1 VRAGGLAENDGWKP
15 PTLSCYA
22 TSSMT
27 FRMPPVTAWS
37 AALIAALIGFGGTV
51 ALVVQAMK
59 VLGASPEQ
67 TGSAVT
73 ALCLSIGLAGAA
85 MSIGL
90 RMPVVLAWS
99 TPGAALLA
107 GTTAQLSWPAA
118 VGVFVVAAVLA
129 IVLGLIPALGRL
141 AEKIPSTVAS
151 AMLAGVLLPFCL
163 TLFRTA
169 AVDPVLVGVILAV
182 FLAARRRA
190 PLYAMLLALTAGVAL
205 TLARGGLSL
214 PSSGQVLGM
223 LAPQAPA
230 FQPAAII
237 SLALPLFL
245 VTLVSQN
252 LPGLVVLRTAGYH
265 PPARPLLAG
274 VGLASLLAAPFGAHG
289 VNLAAITA
297 AICTNPEAHP
307 DAARRWMVGVIYAG
321 VYLLLALFSPFLV
334 GVFLALPHAVIA
346 ALTGLA
352 LIPAL
357 LGALESMLAPGADR
371 DPAIVTFLATASGV
385 SLLGVGS
392 AFWGLTAGFLAL
404 GVRALLRRGARAKRA
419 GST

>member
-1 VRAGGLAENDGWKP
+1 
-15 PTLSCYA
+15 
-22 TSSMT
+22 MT
-27 FRMPPVTAWS
+27 FRTPPVTAWS

-51 ALVVQAMK
+51 ALVVQAMR

-73 ALCLSIGLAGAA
+73 ALCLAIGLAGGAL
-85 MSIGL
+85 SLGL
-90 RMPVVLAWS
+90 RVPVVLAWS

-107 GTTAQLSWPAA
+107 GTTAQVSWPVAI
-118 VGVFVVAAVLA
+118 GVFLVAALLA
-129 IVLGLIPALGRL
+129 IALGLVPALGRL
-141 AEKIPSTVAS
+141 AEKIPSAIAS

-169 AVDPVLVGVILAV
+169 AVDSVLVGVILAV
-182 FLAARRRA
+182 FLAARQRA
-190 PLYAMLLALTAGVAL
+190 PLYALLLALAAGVAL
-205 TLARGGLSL
+205 TLVRGGLSL
-214 PSSGQVLGM
+214 PESGQVLGM
-223 LAPQAPA
+223 LKPQGPV
-230 FQPAAII
+230 FKPAAII

-252 LPGLVVLRTAGYH
+252 LPGLVVLRTAGYR
-265 PPARPLLAG
+265 PPPRPLLAG

-307 DAARRWMVGVIYAG
+307 DAAQRWVVGVIYAG
-321 VYLLLALFSPFLV
+321 FYLLLALFSPFLV
-334 GVFLALPHAVIA
+334 GVFLALPQAVIA

-357 LGALESMLAPGADR
+357 LGALEGMLAPAADR
-371 DPAIVTFLATASGV
+371 DPAIVTFLATASGL
-385 SLLGVGS
+385 SLLGIGS
-392 AFWGLTAGFLAL
+392 AFWGLTAGFFAL
-404 GVRALLRRGARAKRA
+404 GARALLRRRALK
-419 GST
+419 T

>member
-1 VRAGGLAENDGWKP
+1 
-15 PTLSCYA
+15 
-22 TSSMT
+22 MT
-27 FRMPPVTAWS
+27 FKTPPVTAWS

-59 VLGASPEQ
+59 VMGASPEQ

-73 ALCLSIGLAGAA
+73 ALCLAIGLAGGA

-107 GTTAQLSWPAA
+107 GTTAQLSWSAA
-118 VGVFVVAAVLA
+118 IGVFVAAAVLA
-129 IVLGLIPALGRL
+129 IVLGLVPALGRL

-169 AVDPVLVGVILAV
+169 AVDPVLVGVILAI

-205 TLARGGLSL
+205 TLARDGLSL
-214 PSSGQVLGM
+214 PSSGQILGM
-223 LAPQAPA
+223 LTPQAPV

-265 PPARPLLAG
+265 PPPRPLLGG

-307 DAARRWMVGVIYAG
+307 DPTRRWVVGVLYAG
-321 VYLLLALFSPFLV
+321 VYLFLALFSPLLV

-357 LGALESMLAPGADR
+357 LGALEAMLAPGADR

-385 SLLGVGS
+385 TLLGVGS

-404 GVRALLRRGARAKRA
+404 GARSLLRRDAPADRAD
-419 GST
+419 SP

>member
-1 VRAGGLAENDGWKP
+1 
-15 PTLSCYA
+15 
-22 TSSMT
+22 MT
-27 FRMPPVTAWS
+27 FKTLPVTAWS

-51 ALVVQAMK
+51 ALVVQAME
-59 VLGASPEQ
+59 VMGASPEQ

-73 ALCLSIGLAGAA
+73 ALCLAIGLAGGAL
-85 MSIGL
+85 SIGL

-107 GTTAQLSWPAA
+107 GTTAQLSWPVA
-118 VGVFVVAAVLA
+118 VGVFVISAVLA
-129 IVLGLIPALGRL
+129 IVLGLVPALGRL
-141 AEKIPSTVAS
+141 AERIPSAVAS

-169 AVDPVLVGVILAV
+169 AIDPLLVGVILAV
-182 FLAARRRA
+182 FLAARQRA

-214 PSSGQVLGM
+214 PSSGHVLGM
-223 LAPQAPA
+223 LAPRAPL

-252 LPGLVVLRTAGYH
+252 LPGLVVLRTAGYR
-265 PPARPLLAG
+265 PPPRPLLAG

-307 DAARRWMVGVIYAG
+307 DAAKRWVVGVIYAG
-321 VYLLLALFSPFLV
+321 YYLLLALFSPFLV
-334 GVFLALPHAVIA
+334 GVFLGLPHAVIA

-357 LGALESMLAPGADR
+357 LGALESMLAPTGDR
-371 DPAIVTFLATASGV
+371 DPAIVTFLATASGLT
-385 SLLGVGS
+385 LLGVGS
-392 AFWGLTAGFLAL
+392 AFWGLAAGFLAL
-404 GVRALLRRGARAKRA
+404 GARALARRRARADQA
-419 GST
+419 NPI

>member
-1 VRAGGLAENDGWKP
+1 
-15 PTLSCYA
+15 
-22 TSSMT
+22 MT
-27 FRMPPVTAWS
+27 FRTPPVTAWS

-51 ALVVQAMK
+51 ALVVQAMR

-73 ALCLSIGLAGAA
+73 ALCLAIGLAGGAL
-85 MSIGL
+85 SLGL

-107 GTTAQLSWPAA
+107 GTTAQVSWPVAI
-118 VGVFVVAAVLA
+118 GVFLVAALLA
-129 IVLGLIPALGRL
+129 IVLGLVPALGRL
-141 AEKIPSTVAS
+141 AEKIPSAVAS

-182 FLAARRRA
+182 FLAARQRA
-190 PLYAMLLALTAGVAL
+190 PLYALLLALAAGVAL
-205 TLARGGLSL
+205 TLVRGGLSL
-214 PSSGQVLGM
+214 PESGQILGM
-223 LAPQAPA
+223 LRPQGPVFEPA
-230 FQPAAII
+230 TIV

-252 LPGLVVLRTAGYH
+252 LPGLVVLRTAGYR
-265 PPARPLLAG
+265 PPPRPLLAG

-307 DAARRWMVGVIYAG
+307 DAAQRWVVGVIYAG
-321 VYLLLALFSPFLV
+321 FYLLLALFSPFLV

-357 LGALESMLAPGADR
+357 LGALEGMLAPAADR
-371 DPAIVTFLATASGV
+371 DPAIVTFLATASGL
-385 SLLGVGS
+385 SLLGIGS
-392 AFWGLTAGFLAL
+392 AFWGLAAGFFAL
-404 GVRALLRRGARAKRA
+404 GARALLRRQSRR
-419 GST
+419 T

>member
-1 VRAGGLAENDGWKP
+1 
-15 PTLSCYA
+15 
-22 TSSMT
+22 MT
-27 FRMPPVTAWS
+27 FRTPPVTAWS

-51 ALVVQAMK
+51 ALVVQAMR

-73 ALCLSIGLAGAA
+73 ALCLAIGLAGGAL
-85 MSIGL
+85 SLGL

-107 GTTAQLSWPAA
+107 GTTAQVSWPVAI
-118 VGVFVVAAVLA
+118 GVFLVAALLA
-129 IVLGLIPALGRL
+129 IVLGLVPTLGRL
-141 AEKIPSTVAS
+141 AEKIPSAVAS

-182 FLAARRRA
+182 FLAARQRA
-190 PLYAMLLALTAGVAL
+190 PLYALLLALAAGVAL
-205 TLARGGLSL
+205 TLVRGGLSL
-214 PSSGQVLGM
+214 PESGQILGM
-223 LAPQAPA
+223 LRPQGPVFEPA
-230 FQPAAII
+230 TIV

-252 LPGLVVLRTAGYH
+252 LPGLVVLRTAGYR
-265 PPARPLLAG
+265 PPPRPLLAG

-307 DAARRWMVGVIYAG
+307 DAAQRWVVGVIYAG
-321 VYLLLALFSPFLV
+321 FYLLLALFSPFLV

-357 LGALESMLAPGADR
+357 LGALEGMLAPAADR
-371 DPAIVTFLATASGV
+371 DPAIVTFLATASGL
-385 SLLGVGS
+385 SLLGIGS
-392 AFWGLTAGFLAL
+392 AFWGLAAGFFAL
-404 GVRALLRRGARAKRA
+404 GARALLRRQRRR
-419 GST
+419 T

>member
-1 VRAGGLAENDGWKP
+1 
-15 PTLSCYA
+15 
-22 TSSMT
+22 MT
-27 FRMPPVTAWS
+27 FKTPPVTAWS

-51 ALVVQAMK
+51 ALVVQAMR

-67 TGSAVT
+67 IGSAVT
-73 ALCLSIGLAGAA
+73 ALCLGIGLAGGAL
-85 MSIGL
+85 SLGL

-107 GTTAQLSWPAA
+107 GTTAGVSWPVA
-118 VGVFVVAAVLA
+118 VGVFVAAAVLA
-129 IVLGLIPALGRL
+129 IVLGLVPALGRL
-141 AEKIPSTVAS
+141 AEKIPSAVAS

-169 AVDPVLVGVILAV
+169 AVDPLLVGVLLAV
-182 FLAARRRA
+182 FLAARQRA
-190 PLYAMLLALTAGVAL
+190 PLYALLLALSAGVAV

-214 PSSGQVLGM
+214 PASGQALGT
-223 LAPQAPA
+223 LTFQAPA
-230 FQPAAII
+230 FQPATIV

-252 LPGLVVLRTAGYH
+252 LPGLVVLRTAGYR
-265 PPARPLLAG
+265 PPPRPLLTG

-307 DAARRWMVGVIYAG
+307 DATRRWVVGVIYA
-321 VYLLLALFSPFLV
+321 VFYLILALFSPFLV
-334 GVFLALPHAVIA
+334 GVFLALPHTAIA

-357 LGALESMLAPGADR
+357 LGALEAMLAPTADR
-371 DPAIVTFLATASGV
+371 DPAIVTFLATASGL
-385 SLLGVGS
+385 SLFGVGS
-392 AFWGLTAGFLAL
+392 AFWGLTAGFLAF
-404 GVRALLRRGARAKRA
+404 GARALLRRRAPP
-419 GST
+419 T

>member
-1 VRAGGLAENDGWKP
+1 
-15 PTLSCYA
+15 
-22 TSSMT
+22 MT
-27 FRMPPVTAWS
+27 FKTPPVTAWS
-37 AALIAALIGFGGTV
+37 AALIAALIGFAGTV
-51 ALVVQAMK
+51 ALVVQAMR
-59 VLGASPEQ
+59 VLDASPEQ

-73 ALCLSIGLAGAA
+73 ALCLGIGLAGGAL
-85 MSIGL
+85 SLGL

-107 GTTAQLSWPAA
+107 GTTSGVSWPVA
-118 VGVFVVAAVLA
+118 VGVFIVAAVLT
-129 IVLGLIPALGRL
+129 IVLGLVPALGRL
-141 AEKIPSTVAS
+141 AEKIPSAVAS

-169 AVDPVLVGVILAV
+169 SVDPLLVGVLLAV
-182 FLAARRRA
+182 FLAARQRA
-190 PLYAMLLALTAGVAL
+190 PLYALLLALSAGVAL

-214 PSSGQVLGM
+214 PSSGQMLGTIT
-223 LAPQAPA
+223 PQAPV
-230 FQPAAII
+230 FQPAALV

-252 LPGLVVLRTAGYH
+252 LPGLVVLRTAGYR
-265 PPARPLLAG
+265 PPPRPLLAG

-307 DAARRWMVGVIYAG
+307 DAARRWVVGVIYAG
-321 VYLLLALFSPFLV
+321 FYLLLALFSPFLV
-334 GVFLALPHAVIA
+334 GVFLALPHTAIA

-357 LGALESMLAPGADR
+357 LGALEAMLAPTADR
-371 DPAIVTFLATASGV
+371 DPAIVTFLATASGL
-385 SLLGVGS
+385 SLFGVGS

-404 GVRALLRRGARAKRA
+404 GVRALLRHRARADQA
-419 GST
+419 PWI

>member
-1 VRAGGLAENDGWKP
+1 MAFR
-15 PTLSCYA
+15 TL
-22 TSSMT
+22 
-27 FRMPPVTAWS
+27 PITAWS
-37 AALIAALIGFGGTV
+37 SALIATLIGFGGTV
-51 ALVVQAMK
+51 ALVVQVMQ
-59 VLGASPEQ
+59 VLGASAEQ

-73 ALCLSIGLAGAA
+73 ALCLSIGLAGGAL
-85 MSIGL
+85 SLGL

-107 GTTAQLSWPAA
+107 GTTADISWPVAL
-118 VGVFVVAAVLA
+118 GVFVISALLA

-141 AEKIPSTVAS
+141 AERIPSAVAS

-169 AVDPVLVGVILAV
+169 TVDPVLVGLILAV
-182 FLAARRRA
+182 FLAARQRA
-190 PLYAMLLALTAGVAL
+190 PLYAMLLALMAGVAL
-205 TLARGGLSL
+205 TLTRGGLSW
-214 PSSGQVLGM
+214 PSSGHVLGM
-223 LAPQAPA
+223 LAAQTPVFQA
-230 FQPAAII
+230 AAIV

-252 LPGLVVLRTAGYH
+252 LPGLVVLRSAGYR

-307 DAARRWMVGVIYAG
+307 DATRRWAVGVIYAG
-321 VYLLLALFSPFLV
+321 FYLLLALFSPFLV
-334 GVFLALPHAVIA
+334 GVFLSLPHTVIA

-357 LGALESMLAPGADR
+357 LGAIEGMLAPTADR
-371 DPAIVTFLATASGV
+371 DPAIVTFLATASG
-385 SLLGVGS
+385 LTLFGVGS
-392 AFWGLTAGFLAL
+392 AFWGLTAGFFAL
-404 GVRALLRRGARAKRA
+404 GARALLRPQS
-419 GST
+419 STGKASKT

>member
-1 VRAGGLAENDGWKP
+1 MAFK
-15 PTLSCYA
+15 T
-22 TSSMT
+22 
-27 FRMPPVTAWS
+27 PPVTAWS

-59 VLGASPEQ
+59 VMGASPEQ

-73 ALCLSIGLAGAA
+73 ALCLGIGLAGGAL
-85 MSIGL
+85 SVGL

-107 GTTAQLSWPAA
+107 GTTAQLSWPVAI
-118 VGVFVVAAVLA
+118 GVFVISAVLA
-129 IVLGLIPALGRL
+129 IVLGLVPALGRL
-141 AEKIPSTVAS
+141 AERIPNAVAS

-169 AVDPVLVGVILAV
+169 PVDPVLVSLILAV
-182 FLAARRRA
+182 FLAARQRA

-205 TLARGGLSL
+205 TLARGDLSL
-214 PSSGQVLGM
+214 PSSGHVLGM
-223 LAPQAPA
+223 LAPQAPL
-230 FQPAAII
+230 FQPAAIV

-252 LPGLVVLRTAGYH
+252 LPGLVVLRTAGYR
-265 PPARPLLAG
+265 PPPRPLLAG

-307 DAARRWMVGVIYAG
+307 DEAKRWVVGVIYAG

-357 LGALESMLAPGADR
+357 LGALESMLASNADR

-385 SLLGVGS
+385 TLLGVGS

-404 GVRALLRRGARAKRA
+404 GARALLSRRARTDRPGA
-419 GST
+419 T

>member
-1 VRAGGLAENDGWKP
+1 
-15 PTLSCYA
+15 
-22 TSSMT
+22 MT
-27 FRMPPVTAWS
+27 FRTPPITAWS

-51 ALVVQAMK
+51 ALVVQAMR
-59 VLGASPEQ
+59 VLGAGPEQ

-73 ALCLSIGLAGAA
+73 ALCLAIGLAGGAL
-85 MSIGL
+85 SLGL

-107 GTTAQLSWPAA
+107 GTTAQVSWPVAI
-118 VGVFVVAAVLA
+118 GVFVVAALLA
-129 IVLGLIPALGRL
+129 IVLGLVPALGRL
-141 AEKIPSTVAS
+141 AEKIPSAVAS

-169 AVDPVLVGVILAV
+169 AIDPLLVAVILGV
-182 FLAARRRA
+182 FLAARQRA
-190 PLYAMLLALTAGVAL
+190 PLYALLLALITGVAL

-214 PSSGQVLGM
+214 PSGEILGT
-223 LAPQAPA
+223 LKPQSPA
-230 FQPAAII
+230 FQPAAIV

-252 LPGLVVLRTAGYH
+252 LPGLVVLRTAGYS
-265 PPARPLLAG
+265 PPPRPLLAG

-307 DAARRWMVGVIYAG
+307 DATQRWGVGVIYAG
-321 VYLLLALFSPFLV
+321 FYLLLALFSPFLV

-357 LGALESMLAPGADR
+357 LGALEGMMGQATDR
-371 DPAIVTFLATASGV
+371 DPAIVTFLATASGL
-385 SLLGVGS
+385 SLLGIGS
-392 AFWGLTAGFLAL
+392 AFWGLAAGFFAL
-404 GVRALLRRGARAKRA
+404 SARAMLRRQSRKP
-419 GST
+419 

>member
-1 VRAGGLAENDGWKP
+1 M
-15 PTLSCYA
+15 TLK
-22 TSSMT
+22 T
-27 FRMPPVTAWS
+27 PPVTAWS

-51 ALVVQAMK
+51 ALVVQAMR

-73 ALCLSIGLAGAA
+73 ALCLGIGLAGGAL
-85 MSIGL
+85 SLGL
-90 RMPVVLAWS
+90 RMPIVLAWS

-107 GTTAQLSWPAA
+107 GTTSGVSWPVA
-118 VGVFVVAAVLA
+118 VGVFMVSCFLAAVP
-129 IVLGLIPALGRL
+129 GLTAGLVRL
-141 AEKIPSTVAS
+141 AQQTPCSLAS
-151 AMLAGVLLPFCL
+151 AMLSGVLLPFCL

-169 AVDPVLVGVILAV
+169 AVDPLLVGVILAV
-182 FLAARRRA
+182 FLAARQRA
-190 PLYAMLLALTAGVAL
+190 PLYALLLALSAGVAL
-205 TLARGGLSL
+205 TLVRGGLSL
-214 PSSGQVLGM
+214 PSAGQVLGT
-223 LAPQAPA
+223 LAPQAPV
-230 FQPAAII
+230 FQPAAIV

-252 LPGLVVLRTAGYH
+252 LPGLVVLRTAGYQ
-265 PPARPLLAG
+265 PPPRPLLAG
-274 VGLASLLAAPFGAHG
+274 VGLASLLTAPFGAHG

-307 DAARRWMVGVIYAG
+307 DAARRWVVGVIYAG
-321 VYLLLALFSPFLV
+321 FYLLLALFSPFLV
-334 GVFLALPHAVIA
+334 GVFLALPHSVIA

-357 LGALESMLAPGADR
+357 LGALEAMLGKAADR
-371 DPAIVTFLATASGV
+371 DPAIVTFLATASGL

-404 GVRALLRRGARAKRA
+404 GVRALLRRPAKGHA
-419 GST
+419 PKA

>member
-1 VRAGGLAENDGWKP
+1 
-15 PTLSCYA
+15 
-22 TSSMT
+22 MT
-27 FRMPPVTAWS
+27 FRTPPITAWS

-51 ALVVQAMK
+51 ALVVQAMR
-59 VLGASPEQ
+59 VLGADPEQ

-73 ALCLSIGLAGAA
+73 ALCLAIGLAGGAL
-85 MSIGL
+85 SLGL

-107 GTTAQLSWPAA
+107 GTTAQVSWPVAI
-118 VGVFVVAAVLA
+118 GVFVVAALLA
-129 IVLGLIPALGRL
+129 IVLGLVPALGRL
-141 AEKIPSTVAS
+141 AEKIPSAVAS

-169 AVDPVLVGVILAV
+169 AIDPLLVAVILGV
-182 FLAARRRA
+182 FLAARQRA
-190 PLYAMLLALTAGVAL
+190 PLYALLLALFAGVAL

-214 PSSGQVLGM
+214 PSGEILGM
-223 LAPQAPA
+223 LKPQSPA
-230 FQPAAII
+230 FQPAAIV

-252 LPGLVVLRTAGYH
+252 LPGLVVLRTAGYS
-265 PPARPLLAG
+265 PPPRPLLAG

-307 DAARRWMVGVIYAG
+307 DATQRWGGGVIYAG
-321 VYLLLALFSPFLV
+321 FYLLLALFSPFLV
-334 GVFLALPHAVIA
+334 GVFLALPHTVIA

-357 LGALESMLAPGADR
+357 LGALEGMIGQATDR
-371 DPAIVTFLATASGV
+371 DPAIVTFLATASGL
-385 SLLGVGS
+385 SLLGIGS
-392 AFWGLTAGFLAL
+392 AFWGLAAGFFAL
-404 GVRALLRRGARAKRA
+404 GARAMLRRQSRKP
-419 GST
+419 